1 MVWCWPIKRFLLDDS
16 NREVI
21 VCANSANVQNN
32 SPIFISKTCQK
43 VGTMRKWKKNLKFS
57 VKFCLTRFVPKNI
70 SLDSTTFRLH
80 SIMKPERASALV
92 SSPSKSMTKPKLL
105 SKQWMEKRLMERF
118 VRYKSYITVFDWLSY
133 ISLTFTGLE
142 NLLWTCPE
150 ESRTWEWVEGKVRQI
165 KTRKNSKIS
174 RNASE

>member
-21 VCANSANVQNN
+21 VCVNLVNVQNN

-43 VGTMRKWKKNLKFS
+43 VGLMRRWKRNSKFS
-57 VKFCLTRFVPKNI
+57 VKSCHTRFVLELI
-70 SLDSTTFRLH
+70 FSTFYPEFRLH
-80 SIMKPERASALV
+80 SIAKPERANALV
-92 SSPSKSMTKPKLL
+92 SSHSKSMIKPKLL

-118 VRYKSYITVFDWLSY
+118 GYIIVFDWLSNIY
-133 ISLTFTGLE
+133 LTFTGLE

-150 ESRTWEWVEGKVRQI
+150 ESRTWERVEGKVRQI